1 VIFWRREP
9 RFRKIVRPDQ
19 PLEKVYCRVLEHE
32 SPDPDSPCRL
42 ERGELP
48 RLANMWAIPHR
59 ESKLLQA
66 GGGRWFGLIGGTF
79 LLYPSLLRPGSCMDG
94 KGKAGIA
101 YLCAYPHLVEY
112 KDGEYEYSMEGRY
125 FKLRDDVEELGG
137 YQDRFGH
144 PIYIVRN
151 GFGETF
157 RLAGVYARIYHILRE
172 RDGWVSGADLQ
183 DEEVR
188 LHRRLAERVKEAV
201 DTMSQERLEE
211 LSLEYGNTGFDLA
224 GRVSELLTKLDRGE
238 VEELSPPGR
247 VPADIE
253 RLFAAIEPKEFF
265 FEFYTLG
272 ELAERRKDEFDGDL
286 REAFLHTRDWF
297 TVQALGLL
305 VYEALIIEMGI
316 V

>member
-1 VIFWRREP
+1 MILWRREP
-9 RFRKIVRPDQ
+9 RFKKIVRPEQ
-19 PLEKVYCRVLEHE
+19 PLEKVYCRVLEAE
-32 SPDPDSPCRL
+32 RPEPDSPCRL

-48 RLANMWAIPHR
+48 RLANIWAIPHR

-79 LLYPSLLRPGSCMDG
+79 PLYPSLLRPGDCMDG
-94 KGKAGIA
+94 EGKADIA

-125 FKLRDDVEELGG
+125 FRLRDDVEEVG
-137 YQDRFGH
+137 YHEDRFGH

-151 GFGETF
+151 RLGETF
-157 RLAGVYARIYHILRE
+157 RLAGVYARIYHVLRE
-172 RDGWVSGADLQ
+172 KGGWVSGADLQ

-201 DTMSQERLEE
+201 DRMGQEELEE
-211 LSLEYGNTGFDLA
+211 LSLEYGRAAADLA
-224 GRVSELLTKLDRGE
+224 ERVSELLTKLDRGE
-238 VEELSPPGR
+238 VEELPPPGR

-253 RLFAAIEPKEFF
+253 RLFATIESKEFF

-272 ELAERRKDEFDGDL
+272 ELAERMKDEFGGDL
-286 REAFLHTRDWF
+286 REAFLDTRDWF

-305 VYEALIIEMGI
+305 VYEALIIEMG
-316 V
+316 VV